1 MSRTRARYRND
12 RPDTPQP
19 GVLPDDL
26 YDNAEPRLWPRIG
39 RPVKHD
45 LADWTVLD
53 DWPEP
58 VPVTQSEVD
67 ALETWF
73 GDLSDELFEPNR

>member
-1 MSRTRARYRND
+1 MA
-12 RPDTPQP
+12 PH
-19 GVLPDDL
+19 
-26 YDNAEPRLWPRIG
+26 IG